1 MKSRGNTCVSASS
14 RFSDGGSIEEGTRHV
29 RKYVGLWNNFLIRMW
44 QKSAVNSG
52 WNRCI
57 VATQVPVTISPLYL
71 RKVYCLFVSS
81 IEGLP
86 QIPTTMSSSTTQMN
100 RMLTNVKKHPLYYH
114 ANMDLTIIVRF
125 HSDCCW
131 TWVLIWTLKVADTC
145 FCQPSYFFTRESPVF
160 RDRLA
165 GDTSKTDAM
174 NCTKHDSA
182 NSDVSVKHT
191 IVIEPHE
198 NVSPDDFAELCSIF
212 DNPYATA
219 NTSFCLRLMSRQEV
233 YKLQQVARIMDDDTT
248 PRQSVVFPRSQSIG
262 FWGAECFRTIL
273 IYATSAANRF
283 LSEV

>member
-1 MKSRGNTCVSASS
+1 MRYNNLNFSRS
-14 RFSDGGSIEEGTRHV
+14 RKYGILLWSHVAIPMSQHLLDFLMV
-29 RKYVGLWNNFLIRMW
+29 RKARDMFVKMSAYGITSLFAW

-57 VATQVPVTISPLYL
+57 VATQVQVTISPLY

-114 ANMDLTIIVRF
+114 DNMDLTIIVGF

-131 TWVLIWTLKVADTC
+131 TWVLIWILKVADTC

-165 GDTSKTDAM
+165 GHTSKNDAM

-182 NSDVSVKHT
+182 KSDVSVKHT

-212 DNPYATA
+212 DNPYAAA
-219 NTSFCLRLMSRQEV
+219 NISFCLRLMSRQEV
-233 YKLQQVARIMDDDTT
+233 YKL
-248 PRQSVVFPRSQSIG
+248 
-262 FWGAECFRTIL
+262 
-273 IYATSAANRF
+273 
-283 LSEV
+283 